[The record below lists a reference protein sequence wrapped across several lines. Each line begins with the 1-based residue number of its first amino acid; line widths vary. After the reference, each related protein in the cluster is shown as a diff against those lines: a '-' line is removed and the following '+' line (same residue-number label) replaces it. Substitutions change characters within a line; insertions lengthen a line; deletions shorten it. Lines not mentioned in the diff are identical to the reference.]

1 MDKNTSNNNN
11 NNNNNNDNNNNNN
24 NDNNNNK
31 NLNNNNDNNKK
42 PKNKNEYTI
51 SILSEDFHQYDQSYK
66 IILLGD
72 SSVGKTALT
81 KKAVLNEFEEYYQ
94 ATIGFEFL
102 VFNVKINGIVIKL
115 QIWDTCGQEI
125 YRSLI
130 TNFYRNSSL
139 AILVYSINKKE
150 SFINIKKWLEELK
163 TNGSKDMKVFL
174 VGNKLDLEREVSKE
188 EAEKYAKN
196 NGIEMFM
203 ETSAKTG
210 ENAQK
215 LLIEVAK
222 FLYIDSINYKK
233 KIIDNKNDKKE
244 ILKLNENENENE
256 NKNKNEIKTKKTCC
270 N

>member
-11 NNNNNNDNNNNNN
+11 NDNNKVSDNNKKL
-24 NDNNNNK
+24 NNNK
-31 NLNNNNDNNKK
+31 NVNKN
-42 PKNKNEYTI
+42 PKNKNEYKI
-51 SILSEDFHQYDQSYK
+51 SILSEEFQQYDQSYK

-81 KKAVLNEFEEYYQ
+81 KKAVLNEFEEFYQ

-102 VFNVKINGIVIKL
+102 VFNVKINNIVIKL

-150 SFINIKKWLEELK
+150 TFINIKKWLEELK
-163 TNGSKDMKVFL
+163 TNGSTDMKVFL
-174 VGNKLDLEREVSKE
+174 VGNKIDLEREVSKE
-188 EAEKYAKN
+188 EAKKYAEI
-196 NGIEMFM
+196 NGIDMFM

-215 LLIEVAK
+215 LLIEAAK
-222 FLYIDSINYKK
+222 FLYNDSLNYKK
-233 KIIDNKNDKKE
+233 KIFDDKKNDNKDK
-244 ILKLNENENENE
+244 LKLNENENEN
-256 NKNKNEIKTKKTCC
+256 NKEKNSKKTCC

>member
-11 NNNNNNDNNNNNN
+11 NNDNNNDG
-24 NDNNNNK
+24 DNNK
-31 NLNNNNDNNKK
+31 NLNNNNNDKK
-42 PKNKNEYTI
+42 NPKNKNEYKI
-51 SILSEDFHQYDQSYK
+51 SILSEEFQQYDQSYK

-81 KKAVLNEFEEYYQ
+81 KKAVLNEFEEFYQ

-102 VFNVKINGIVIKL
+102 VFNVKINNIVIKL

-150 SFINIKKWLEELK
+150 TFINIKKWLEELK
-163 TNGSKDMKVFL
+163 TNGSPDMKVFL
-174 VGNKLDLEREVSKE
+174 VGNKIDLEREVSKE
-188 EAEKYAKN
+188 EAKKYAEI
-196 NGIEMFM
+196 NGIDMFM

-215 LLIEVAK
+215 LLIEAAK
-222 FLYIDSINYKK
+222 FLYNDSLNYKK
-233 KIIDNKNDKKE
+233 KIFDDKNNNKDK
-244 ILKLNENENENE
+244 LKLNDNENENEN
-256 NKNKNEIKTKKTCC
+256 NKEKKSKKTCC

>member
-11 NNNNNNDNNNNNN
+11 NNDNNNDG
-24 NDNNNNK
+24 DNNK
-31 NLNNNNDNNKK
+31 NLNHNNNDKK
-42 PKNKNEYTI
+42 NPKNKNEYKI
-51 SILSEDFHQYDQSYK
+51 SILSEEFQQYDQSYK

-81 KKAVLNEFEEYYQ
+81 KKAVLNEFEEFYQ

-102 VFNVKINGIVIKL
+102 VFNVKINNIVIKL

-150 SFINIKKWLEELK
+150 TFINIKKWLEELK
-163 TNGSKDMKVFL
+163 TNGSPDMKVFL
-174 VGNKLDLEREVSKE
+174 VGNKIDLEREVSKE
-188 EAEKYAKN
+188 EAKKYAEI
-196 NGIEMFM
+196 NGIDKFM

-210 ENAQK
+210 ENAQQ

-222 FLYIDSINYKK
+222 FLYIDSLNYKK
-233 KIIDNKNDKKE
+233 KIVDDKKDKKDK
-244 ILKLNENENENE
+244 LKLNEDETNVKIE
-256 NKNKNEIKTKKTCC
+256 KKKCC
-270 N
+270 